1 MPPGEAATTLQLS
14 GAFAFGLVIGWFT
27 YFVNRYRKGDVQLTD
42 VLTIVGAVG
51 GGAILTLFPEST
63 DLFGAY
69 GIGLAVGFFAYFTAL
84 LVLVAK
90 SPNFTWD
97 WFLDGRRK
105 VVEDGWTAG
114 DHSVNRPM
122 ERKGEDILRG

>member
-1 MPPGEAATTLQLS
+1 MPPGATATTLQLL

-51 GGAILTLFPEST
+51 GGAILTLFPEGT

-69 GIGLAVGFFAYFTAL
+69 GIGLAVGFFAYFAVL

-90 SPNFTWD
+90 SPNFTRD

-105 VVEDGWTAG
+105 AVEDGWTAG
-114 DHSVNRPM
+114 DQGVNRPM
-122 ERKGEDILRG
+122 ERKDEDILRR

>member
-1 MPPGEAATTLQLS
+1 MTQTTTATTLQLW

-42 VLTIVGAVG
+42 VLTIVGAIG
-51 GGAILTLFPEST
+51 GGAILTLFPEDT

-69 GIGLAVGFFAYFTAL
+69 GIGLAVGFFAYLVVLVL
-84 LVLVAK
+84 LVAT
-90 SPNFTWD
+90 SDNFTWD

-105 VVEDGWTAG
+105 VIEDGFTTDPSTGRALG
-114 DHSVNRPM
+114 R
-122 ERKGEDILRG
+122 EDEDVLPR